1 MRCYAVELA
10 KAGKLKAKMES
21 TKRMRKPNFSGAE
34 CTLILQLA
42 AENIETIREKFSSSL
57 TNKKKNYVWQT
68 IAERVSAIG
77 VAKSNP
83 NDIREKWRAMK
94 VEARKDLG
102 KEQRMMKKT
111 GGRKPDISLKPSSQ
125 RIIEVFGNEPA
136 LCGIKEG
143 IDSGEYLGIKVQT

>member
-1 MRCYAVELA
+1 MRCYAAELA

-21 TKRMRKPNFSGAE
+21 TKRMRKLNFLAAK

-42 AENIETIREKFSSSL
+42 EENIEAICEKFSSSL

-77 VAKSNP
+77 VAKRTP
-83 NDIREKWRAMK
+83 NDIWEKWRAMK

-102 KEQRMMKKT
+102 KEQRMMKKKT
-111 GGRKPDISLKPSSQ
+111 GGGK
-125 RIIEVFGNEPA
+125 A
-136 LCGIKEG
+136 
-143 IDSGEYLGIKVQT
+143 